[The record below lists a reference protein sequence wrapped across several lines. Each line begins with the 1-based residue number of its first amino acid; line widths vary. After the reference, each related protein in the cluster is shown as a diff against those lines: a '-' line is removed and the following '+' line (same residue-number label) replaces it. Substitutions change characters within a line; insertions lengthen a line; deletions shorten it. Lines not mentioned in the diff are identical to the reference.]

1 MKLPV
6 HLFDWPSRHNV
17 HLALPLLLL
26 LSFVLHALG
35 IVIFQI
41 YYPRSSSVPFRS
53 AQVYFLRPG
62 SPEAQALAPMLAASD
77 PALFSS
83 TKPFGP
89 SAISV
94 PGSEYVPDFEGQVPA
109 LQVLPAELEKPGKE
123 MASLR
128 LRGASATPAPSPKPG
143 LPTVVE
149 LRGGLE
155 GRKITPPQKFIFTMS
170 TNQSL
175 EQIEFLVEVS
185 AEGVPLHVVPLFPQ
199 GTSGVES
206 VDREAVAY
214 LLRSRFESP
223 GGDAKPAWGYAKF
236 HWGADVER
244 SKEP

>member
-1 MKLPV
+1 MKLPI

-26 LSFVLHALG
+26 FSFVLHALG
-35 IVIFQI
+35 VVIFQI
-41 YYPRSSSVPFRS
+41 YYPRSSAAPFRS

-89 SAISV
+89 SAMSV
-94 PGSEYVPDFEGQVPA
+94 PGSDYLPDFEGEAPA
-109 LQVLPAELEKPGKE
+109 LQALPAGLEKPGQE
-123 MASLR
+123 MIPLLQRETS
-128 LRGASATPAPSPKPG
+128 GSPSGTPLPG
-143 LPTVVE
+143 LRTVVK

-155 GRKITPPQKFIFTMS
+155 GRKMTPPENFIFTAP
-170 TNQSL
+170 TKPSL
-175 EQIEFLVEVS
+175 ESVEFLMEVS
-185 AEGVPLHVVPLFPQ
+185 AEGIPLHVMPLFPP

-214 LLRSRFESP
+214 LLRSRFEP
-223 GGDAKPAWGYAKF
+223 REGGEKSAWGYAKF

-244 SKEP
+244 TKEP